1 MNSEHHCDPNLP
13 RSLVQINLQNPSTVS
28 WENMRG
34 GGLPD
39 HSSNEWNLIVSFFEK
54 GHGERFD
61 QTELVKFF
69 CGNAEK
75 SSTFRARLH
84 GDLKRRSKGGK
95 IPEVARINKQRKT
108 IDNVSVRATPM
119 ISESLGGA
127 AAAEGSPPLPDGA
140 SARPRPPPTRR
151 RGRPPDDPA
160 RQSAVAEPRRKALQP
175 PVRHL
180 PAPPRPRPP
189 EACRPSP
196 WLHGAVIPL
205 VPACRLRKPPSSI
218 ATPRRVVALCRSHGA
233 VRNGVVNQLAKN
245 ICRLTQP

>member
-1 MNSEHHCDPNLP
+1 VQRPQKGPRLSPTVPPPGPAPRPRGAAACLTIPRGGGQAAVPRRAAAERKALQPPVPARHLPPPRLP
-13 RSLVQINLQNPSTVS
+13 RSTRPMRLCLILTAVERHGAIVYRFTLLVRFARP
-28 WENMRG
+28 
-34 GGLPD
+34 
-39 HSSNEWNLIVSFFEK
+39 
-54 GHGERFD
+54 ER
-61 QTELVKFF
+61 L
-69 CGNAEK
+69 A
-75 SSTFRARLH
+75 
-84 GDLKRRSKGGK
+84 
-95 IPEVARINKQRKT
+95 IPHLT
-108 IDNVSVRATPM
+108 TPA
-119 ISESLGGA
+119 IAGA
-127 AAAEGSPPLPDGA
+127 AAAEGSPA

-175 PVRHL
+175 PVHHL